1 MMEQYGISK
10 LDLKRLNRKQ
20 ILRILKENGP
30 TSRIDIAAKL
40 DLTRAAVT
48 IITTDMIEQGIIYEV
63 GEYKAKNQKATR
75 GRKKILLDIN
85 YHYKFVVGI
94 VLEEK
99 VASVGL
105 TTLYGEVL
113 DKRNLFIKEG
123 MIPDDVA
130 DFLVQAVKQVISDNC
145 LDSNSIL
152 GVGMGVHPELYS
164 RANVEI
170 ENGEPNFEELR
181 KTWSEKLQLPV
192 IVNSS
197 VIGTLCA
204 NIDFN
209 HQSSNQLENVTLF
222 QYGREVDFIY
232 SIDSVPIKSIMNR
245 TDCVSKMI
253 LDPYAKE
260 VCPRCGKKGC
270 LHNEVA
276 SESILRRIRNA
287 YSAEKTP
294 YLYEITKGDISD
306 ITGEGIV
313 SAYMHG
319 DKAITE
325 IFNRVLDLMSI
336 LVNNVSVLTNSEK
349 VILHF
354 YYFESTMAFELLKQR
369 LLEVCGK
376 EVANKLMPSCVDYK
390 HRFLSGCALAI
401 RALFYEKGG
410 FDI

>member
-1 MMEQYGISK
+1 MDQYGISK
-10 LDLKRLNRKQ
+10 LDLKRLNRMQ

-30 TSRIDIAAKL
+30 TSRIDIAAQL

-99 VASVGL
+99 VVSVGL

-113 DKRNLFIKEG
+113 DKHNLFIKAG

-130 DFLVQAVKQVISDNC
+130 DFLVKAVKQVISDNC
-145 LDSNSIL
+145 LDENSIL

-164 RANVEI
+164 RANIEI
-170 ENGEPNFEELR
+170 VDGVPNFENLK

-192 IVNSS
+192 VVNSS

-204 NIDFN
+204 NIDFY
-209 HQSSNQLENVTLF
+209 HQSDKQLSNVTLF
-222 QYGREVDFIY
+222 QYGREIDFIY
-232 SIDSVPIKSIMNR
+232 SIDGEPVKSIMNR
-245 TDCVSKMI
+245 TNCISKMV
-253 LDPYAKE
+253 LDPFAKE
-260 VCPRCGKKGC
+260 VCPVCGHKGC
-270 LHNEVA
+270 VHNEVA
-276 SESILRRIRNA
+276 SLSILNRIHKA
-287 YSAEKTP
+287 YSTEKTP
-294 YLYEITKGDISD
+294 YLYEITKGDINA
-306 ITGEGIV
+306 ITGELIV

-319 DKAITE
+319 DKAITQ
-325 IFNRVLDLMSI
+325 IFNRVLDLMSL
-336 LVNNVSVLTNSEK
+336 LVHNISLLTNSEK

-354 YYFESTMAFELLKQR
+354 YYFESTMAYELLKQR

-376 EVANKLMPSCVDYK
+376 EVAKKIIPSCVDYK

-401 RALFYEKGG
+401 RELFYEKGG
-410 FDI
+410 FDN